1 MVKFVKRKSE
11 VSSDNQSVDHST
23 LALAIVPY
31 NETENNIEVEE
42 DHIDIN
48 LNTSLLQMLMILLGL
63 ICLIQDIGILLI
75 LNKLT
80 F

>member
-31 NETENNIEVEE
+31 NETENNVEVEE
-42 DHIDIN
+42 DHR
-48 LNTSLLQMLMILLGL
+48 
-63 ICLIQDIGILLI
+63 C
-75 LNKLT
+75 
-80 F
+80 